1 MDGEIYMNNAATS
14 FPKPDCVAEAVAGAL
29 RARPGSAHRGGIES
43 FDVFSQTRRALARLM
58 GVSAPERIALG
69 PNSTWGLNLAI
80 QGFPL
85 KPGDAVLSTDAEH
98 NSVLRPLYRLW
109 KERDINVR
117 YVSVLPDGG
126 VDPEAWLR
134 AAHACRPKLCVF
146 THASNVTGRVNPAA
160 RLAAVAHDVGAAA
173 LVDASQTLGCV
184 PVRAEEWGVDMLA
197 FTGHKYLLGPQG
209 TGGLYVRP
217 GLELSPL
224 LLGGTGVK
232 SDLETMPDEMPTHL
246 EAGHRERAVLLR
258 TACRAGVGGEK
269 PGGRLRLRSGGGAE
283 SRTQGRRRAGDR
295 ARRGIHPGGELQY
308 SRPERRRRGLR
319 AGGGLRHNLPQR
331 SPLRAA
337 DIPGAGLP
345 VVRAAEPVPLHRGG
359 RSPRRHRR
367 GKRNCRG
374 LNMRFECQKTEN
386 CFAASETWEYRLPET
401 AEAFSAR
408 LDGWDV
414 KENRRYRR
422 PMMTAD
428 RGGVN
433 IKGVLAGNVVR
444 VSFPEDGWEAE
455 KARFENW
462 LAGEEAG
469 E

>member
-109 KERDINVR
+109 KERDIDVR

-160 RLAAVAHDVGAAA
+160 RLAAVAHDVGAAE

-209 TGGLYVRP
+209 TGGLYVRS

-246 EAGHRERAVLLR
+246 EAGTGNEPSFYGLL
-258 TACRAGVGGEK
+258 AALEWAEK
-269 PGGRLRLRSGGGAE
+269 NPADGSAFALAE
-283 SRTQGRRRAGDR
+283 
-295 ARRGIHPGGELQY
+295 E
-308 SRPERRRRGLR
+308 LR
-319 AGGGLRHNLPQR
+319 AGLRDAGALVTVPAGESTPVVSFN
-331 SPLRAA
+331 
-337 DIPGAGLP
+337 IPGRGADGVGYELAEGFGITCRSGLHCAP
-345 VVRAAEPVPLHRGG
+345 RIFPALGCPSSVRLSLSRFTAEDEVRAAID
-359 RSPRRHRR
+359 
-367 GKRNCRG
+367 
-374 LNMRFECQKTEN
+374 
-386 CFAASETWEYRLPET
+386 A
-401 AEAFSAR
+401 
-408 LDGWDV
+408 V
-414 KENRRYRR
+414 KEI
-422 PMMTAD
+422 A
-428 RGGVN
+428 GG
-433 IKGVLAGNVVR
+433 
-444 VSFPEDGWEAE
+444 
-455 KARFENW
+455 
-462 LAGEEAG
+462 
-469 E
+469 